1 MSEHLTF
8 ISPAILQRL
17 EQGAFVPARRQQA
30 GAQTKDRRDIVS
42 PLSVTKRC
50 IRYDPNVFHNRK
62 PLILNIAYGLNDPA
76 KKILL
81 LGGPQGCG
89 KTSLLRG
96 VIELMGSRNEQLL
109 WFDCNRHTDFEEIIQ
124 FLIQYITYV
133 CATAGDSPEAQT
145 TFGPGKS
152 PITSSSSLPAEP
164 IRRLEALINRVSDM
178 PLLLVLDNVEYIVDS
193 ERRFNSYP
201 FKEMLNFL
209 LTFPNIKMILSGE
222 RLPYADMSP
231 NQAGIA
237 DFQLGGLG
245 EAEMI
250 AFMQTR
256 KKTSSEAPDPG
267 VLELTAAPEAEM
279 AALHQLYA
287 KTHGYPWLLKV
298 IFYLNHHSRLDF
310 YTLNRM
316 LDSEGDA
323 SPATKNGP
331 ALPVGAFVRFVCER
345 LPDQQRKI
353 FQTLCFIRHP
363 LDGKTLQALVGL
375 CYPVL
380 GPSGL
385 TAETLEDILE
395 HALFKPMLKISYPP
409 QEVLAHI
416 RHRRE
421 KSGKASPEEK
431 KFKPWYELYHA
442 VKRMVYLGLPLEERE
457 RIHTVLQD
465 FYLREK
471 SHEPEN
477 RLTTIKSRALLAE
490 SKHHGNASRERRPAR
505 SEQSMP
511 PMTMVELS
519 SESFDEKPVDE
530 RITSKA
536 YLYRHVKPLST
547 ERHFT
552 LDDYRQISL
561 PEDPLAE
568 ALMQDANEPM
578 SMGFSG
584 LREGEASE
592 RVGFKQVLGDLHLT
606 DEERGLLSGDAPL
619 ALPPVSEAS
628 RQAEQATPE
637 VPDSLPVEATPQAIG
652 IETLTEG
659 LMAEETHA
667 DEREREI
674 QKRLAAAVASRDKP
688 GMVRELLELARYRA
702 SHGRFESAGQC
713 LEKALS
719 LSSESGKEVLAEV
732 YRLSGTVSKETYH
745 HNAALASLSKAAT
758 FIKRLM
764 YEDDT
769 VNMVWLNRLG
779 EVYQNLGEIYAYRKQ
794 YDAAMDA
801 FKQALRWYG
810 SGDDETR
817 QAEVYFQ
824 LAGVCDDRK
833 DTKNAIEYY
842 EKALSLDEAHG
853 NKLSAASA
861 LANLGNLYSEENRAE
876 DALMCYQRSLA
887 YDREIGN
894 VEGQLNTMEWLAN
907 LYMDCELWD
916 KAENACRQAL
926 SLALHEPQGVWKA
939 SFYMKLG
946 QLAANRQDWPLALS
960 HYQSARSSGESDLAR
975 ESLRWIDRK
984 IQEVRDAAQL

>member
-17 EQGAFVPARRQQA
+17 ERGAFVPARRQQPS
-30 GAQTKDRRDIVS
+30 AQTKDRRDIVS

-62 PLILNIAYGLNDPA
+62 PLILNIAYSLNDPA

-133 CATAGDSPEAQT
+133 CATAGDSPEAPT
-145 TFGPGKS
+145 AFGAGKAPAAS
-152 PITSSSSLPAEP
+152 ASSLPAEP

-231 NQAGIA
+231 NQAGIS

-250 AFMQTR
+250 AFMQAR

-267 VLELTAAPEAEM
+267 VLELAAAPEAEM

-323 SPATKNGP
+323 SSATKNGP

-345 LPDQQRKI
+345 LPDQHRKI

-363 LDGKTLQALVGL
+363 LDGNTLRALVGL

-421 KSGKASPEEK
+421 KTGKAGSGEEK

-442 VKRMVYLGLPLEERE
+442 VKRMLYHGLPLEERE

-490 SKHHGNASRERRPAR
+490 AKHHGNASRERRPAR
-505 SEQSMP
+505 TEQSL
-511 PMTMVELS
+511 TVVEVP
-519 SESFDEKPVDE
+519 SEVSEENPVDE
-530 RITSKA
+530 RIASKA
-536 YLYRHVKPLST
+536 YLYRHMKPLAT

-552 LDDYRQISL
+552 LDDYRQLSL

-568 ALMQDANEPM
+568 ALMQDANEPGM
-578 SMGFSG
+578 MGFSSV
-584 LREGEASE
+584 RDGEAPE
-592 RVGFKQVLGDLHLT
+592 RVGFKEVLGDLHLT
-606 DEERGLLSGDAPL
+606 DEERGLLSGAPPSFMSPVPIAKPQSEQL
-619 ALPPVSEAS
+619 A
-628 RQAEQATPE
+628 PE
-637 VPDSLPVEATPQAIG
+637 VPDAPPVGAPSQAAG

-688 GMVRELLELARYRA
+688 GMVRELLALARYRA
-702 SHGRFESAGQC
+702 GHGRFESAGQC

-719 LSSESGKEVLAEV
+719 LSSESGKDVLAEV

-769 VNMVWLNRLG
+769 VNMVWLDRLG

-810 SGDDETR
+810 SADDESR

-833 DTKNAIEYY
+833 DTANAIEYY

-861 LANLGNLYSEENRAE
+861 LANLGNLYAE
-876 DALMCYQRSLA
+876 THRTVDALACYQRSLA

-894 VEGQLNTMEWLAN
+894 VEGQLNTMEWLAG
-907 LYMDCELWD
+907 LYMDCEQWG
-916 KAENACRQAL
+916 KAENVCRQAL
-926 SLALHEPQGVWKA
+926 SLALNEPQGVWKA
-939 SFYMKLG
+939 AFYMKLG
-946 QLAANRQDWPLALS
+946 QLAANRQDWPLAFS
-960 HYQSARSSGESDLAR
+960 HYQAARSSGENSLAG

-984 IQEVRDAAQL
+984 IQEVRDAANL